1 MSKINLLVH
10 ISGYD
15 DVSPTNS
22 STKNVS
28 RWTHDEQ
35 ALDASEIYSKLLK
48 LQAGQTL
55 ELFSGVIAISDDNTT
70 TYDISLK
77 PNTSSTYIIK
87 NNSGTAPDF
96 RSANFPGADATTE
109 ITVTKNG
116 PILTFTSTAGTALD
130 LISNGML
137 VGDDVRLGEG
147 FNTANQGRFT
157 VLAFNATSFQVKNLA
172 GAEEVVVLGADFATD
187 LQNFGSAGVQIGDKV
202 KITSGFSSVTF
213 NTYEITDVNPEYL
226 EVYSINSL
234 PEETNIQT
242 RLYIYNNS
250 KNFLYIESDKKLELV
265 LNGTAAIE
273 ITPMRAGIKAKKGVF
288 LKSGETFSA
297 SITNKSTDVASVFY
311 TSAE

>member
-273 ITPMRAGIKAKKGVF
+273 INPMRAGIKAKKGVF